1 MRQIVII
8 LMSFLFLFSNNVFA
22 QKDVTAKADAAFKT
36 GQYFAAIDLYKYAY
50 GKAKDKQQK
59 AAIIYKVAE
68 SYRITNNFR
77 QAEIWYGKAIKKSFP
92 NPQVYLHYANA
103 LKKNQKYD
111 EAIDQFAI
119 YKDLVPDDQRADM
132 GITSCEL
139 AKEWIENP
147 TRYEVSK
154 MYYFNTKQSEFCPN
168 FAKDDYTLIY
178 FTSSRES
185 ATGNKINDVTGEYY
199 TDIFQ
204 SRKDR
209 KGKWSEPIPLD
220 ENINSEFDEGVS
232 CTNTK
237 KNTLYLTSF
246 RENAEGVLGCQIYF
260 SQKQGVTWSEPQII
274 PLAADSIT
282 VGHPAISNDE
292 LTLYF
297 SANMKGTVGGKDL
310 WKTTRASRNDS
321 WGKPE
326 NLGKDI
332 NTEGDEMF
340 PYVHPDGTLYFS
352 SNGHI
357 GMGGLDI
364 FMSVQNGENSWKVE
378 NLKYPINSP
387 EDDFGIIFEEDFERG
402 YLTSNRDE
410 GKGGDDIYQFNLPP
424 IEFKLAGVVRNERTE
439 DPIASASVNL
449 IGSDGTNITKIS
461 EDDGSFSFDMKPNT
475 DYRIVT
481 KKGGFLNGKGKETT
495 KGKTAST
502 DTRMDIFM
510 SPNDSPKLVNIFY
523 DFGKWDLRPE
533 SLVALEELVEIL
545 NDNPNITIEL
555 GAHTD
560 FRGSA
565 QDNQGLSEK
574 RAKSVV
580 DFLIT
585 YGIDEERLSYKG
597 YGESKPTTVRKQSA
611 RNYAFLREG
620 QLVSE
625 SFINSL
631 STDEMKEICH
641 ELNRRTE
648 FIVTGTDYVPK
659 IKRRN

>member
-1 MRQIVII
+1 MKKIGILII
-8 LMSFLFLFSNNVFA
+8 SFLLLFANQTFA
-22 QKDVTAKADAAFKT
+22 QKDVTAKADAAFNT
-36 GQYFAAIDLYKYAY
+36 GQYFAAIDLYKFAY
-50 GKAKDKQQK
+50 GKAKDKQLK
-59 AAIIYKVAE
+59 AEIVFQVANC
-68 SYRITNNFR
+68 YRITNNFR
-77 QAEIWYGKAIKKSFP
+77 QAEIWYRKAVKKEYN
-92 NPQVYLHYANA
+92 NPIVYLYYGNA
-103 LKKNQKYD
+103 LKKNQEYD
-111 EAIDQFAI
+111 EAIAQFAI
-119 YKDLVPDDQRADM
+119 YKELVPNDERADN

-139 AKEWIENP
+139 SKEWIENP
-147 TRYEVSK
+147 TRYEVTK
-154 MYYFNTKQSEFCPN
+154 MFYFNTKESEFSPN
-168 FAKDDYTLIY
+168 FAKDDYSLVY
-178 FTSSRES
+178 FSSSRES

-232 CTNTK
+232 CLNPK
-237 KNTLYLTSF
+237 KNTLYFTSF
-246 RENAEGVLGCQIYF
+246 REDADGKLGCQIYF
-260 SQKQGVTWSEPQII
+260 SQKQGVTWSEPQVI
-274 PLAADSIT
+274 PLAADTIT

-297 SANMKGTVGGKDL
+297 SANMKGTKGGKDL
-310 WKTTRASRNDS
+310 WKVTRTSRSES
-321 WGKPE
+321 WGTPVNIGE
-326 NLGKDI
+326 DI
-332 NTEGDEMF
+332 NTEGNEMF

-352 SNGHI
+352 SDGHI

-364 FMSVQNGENSWKVE
+364 FMAVQQGEENWKVE
-378 NLKYPINSP
+378 NLKFPINSP

-402 YLTSNRDE
+402 FLSSNRAD

-439 DPIASASVNL
+439 DPVAAASVNL

-461 EDDGSFSFDMKPNT
+461 EDDGSFSFDLKPNT

-495 KGKTAST
+495 KGKTASS
-502 DTRMDIFM
+502 DFRMDIFM

-555 GAHTD
+555 GSHTD

-565 QDNQGLSEK
+565 GDNQVLSEK

-597 YGESKPTTVRKQSA
+597 YGEAKPTSVRKQVA
-611 RNYAFLREG
+611 REYPYLREG
-620 QLVSE
+620 QLLSE

>member
-1 MRQIVII
+1 MRKTLVILI
-8 LMSFLFLFSNNVFA
+8 LFLGYSNIISA
-22 QKDVTAKADAAFKT
+22 QKDVTAKADAAFKS

-59 AAIIYKVAE
+59 AEIVFNVANC
-68 SYRITNNFR
+68 YRLTNDFR
-77 QAEIWYGKAIKKSFP
+77 QAEIWFRKAIKKEYN
-92 NPQVYLHYANA
+92 NPIVYLYYGNA
-103 LKKNQKYD
+103 LKINQEYD
-111 EAIDQFAI
+111 EAIDQFTI
-119 YKDLVPDDQRADM
+119 YKDLVPDDPRADE

-139 AKEWIENP
+139 SKEWIENP
-147 TRYEVSK
+147 TRYEVTN

-178 FTSSRES
+178 FTSSRENS
-185 ATGNKINDVTGEYY
+185 TGNKINDVTGEFY
-199 TDIFQ
+199 TDIYQ

-220 ENINSEFDEGVS
+220 ENINTEFDEGVS
-232 CTNTK
+232 CMNEK
-237 KNTLYLTSF
+237 KNTLYFTSF
-246 RENAEGVLGCQIYF
+246 REDAEGKLGCQIYY
-260 SQKQGVTWSEPQII
+260 SQKQGVTWSEPKVI

-282 VGHPAISNDE
+282 IGHPAISTDE

-310 WKTTRASRNDS
+310 WKVTRPGRNDS
-321 WGKPE
+321 WGTPE
-326 NLGKDI
+326 NMGKDI
-332 NTEGDEMF
+332 NTSGDEMF
-340 PYVHPDGTLYFS
+340 PYIHPDGTLYFS

-364 FMSVQNGENSWKVE
+364 FMAVQQGENKWKVE

-387 EDDFGIIFEEDFERG
+387 EDDFGIIFEVDFERG
-402 YLTSNRDE
+402 YLTSNRND

-424 IEFKLAGVVRNERTE
+424 IEFKLAGIVRNERTE
-439 DPIASASVNL
+439 EAVAGASVNL

-461 EDDGSFSFDMKPNT
+461 EDDGSFAFDLKPNT

-495 KGKTAST
+495 KGKTSSSEF
-502 DTRMDIFM
+502 RMDIFM

-545 NDNPNITIEL
+545 TDNPNITIEL
-555 GAHTD
+555 GSHTD

-565 QDNQGLSEK
+565 PDNQVLSEK

-585 YGIDEERLSYKG
+585 YGIDEERLSYRG
-597 YGESKPTTVRKQSA
+597 YGESKPTNVSKQAA
-611 RNYAFLREG
+611 RNYPFLREG
-620 QLVSE
+620 QLLSE

-631 STDEMKEICH
+631 PTDEMKEICH